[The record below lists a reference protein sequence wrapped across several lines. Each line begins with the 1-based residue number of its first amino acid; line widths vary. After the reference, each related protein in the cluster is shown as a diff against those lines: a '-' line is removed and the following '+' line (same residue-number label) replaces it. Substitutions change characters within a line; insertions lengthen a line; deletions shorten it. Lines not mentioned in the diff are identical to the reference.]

1 MSQFGKLD
9 YCQYLL
15 SSPINY
21 TLTNLAEHLEGVS
34 HDRINRYLR
43 GEKLTPRQLWQTVK
57 DDVITSE
64 LGYIIFDDS
73 VLDKRFAR
81 VIECTQVQYSGN
93 AHGLVRGIGLVS
105 CLYVNPELG
114 QYWLIDYRIYD
125 KATDGYSKLEHVQSM
140 LLGVV
145 NHKRLP
151 VRTVLMDSWYASQ
164 KLMALIDQLGK
175 IYYCPLKRNRLVDD
189 SAGQLPYRQV
199 DHLSWRESEL
209 ANGKLIKIRNF
220 PADKK
225 VKLFR
230 VTVSSHRT
238 DFVVTNDKTQDST
251 QATTTIC
258 GVRWKIEVV
267 HRELKQ
273 LTGIESCQC
282 RKGRI
287 QRNHIHC
294 ALLVWDFLRRQA
306 RDRSASLYQV
316 AYQPLSD
323 FLRQQLA
330 RPSLAFSL
338 A

>member
-1 MSQFGKLD
+1 MFHIIVRTYAKVWRPIGVEMSQFGKVD
-9 YCQYLL
+9 HCQYLL

-21 TLTNLAEHLEGVS
+21 TLTNLAEHLEGV
-34 HDRINRYLR
+34 
-43 GEKLTPRQLWQTVK
+43 P
-57 DDVITSE
+57 
-64 LGYIIFDDS
+64 F
-73 VLDKRFAR
+73 
-81 VIECTQVQYSGN
+81 
-93 AHGLVRGIGLVS
+93 
-105 CLYVNPELG
+105 
-114 QYWLIDYRIYD
+114 
-125 KATDGYSKLEHVQSM
+125 
-140 LLGVV
+140 
-145 NHKRLP
+145 
-151 VRTVLMDSWYASQ
+151 RTVLMDSWYASQ

-189 SAGQLPYRQV
+189 SGGQLPYRRL
-199 DHLSWRESEL
+199 DHLEWAESEL
-209 ANGKLIKIRNF
+209 TTGKLIKIRNF
-220 PADKK
+220 PANKK

-238 DFVVTNDKTQDST
+238 DFVVTNDQTQDST
-251 QATTTIC
+251 QATRDIC
-258 GVRWKIEVV
+258 GVRWMIEVV

-306 RDRSASLYQV
+306 RERSSSLYQV

-330 RPSLAFSL
+330 HPSLAF
-338 A
+338 AFA

>member
-1 MSQFGKLD
+1 MSQFGKMD

-43 GEKLTPRQLWQTVK
+43 GEKLTPRQLWQAVK
-57 DDVITSE
+57 ADVMPSE
-64 LGYIIFDDS
+64 LGYLIFDDS

-81 VIECTQVQYSGN
+81 VIECAQVQYSGN

-125 KATDGYSKLEHVQSM
+125 KATDGYSKLEHVQAM

-151 VRTVLMDSWYASQ
+151 FRTVLMDSWYASQ

-175 IYYCPLKRNRLVDD
+175 IYYCPLKSNRLVDD
-189 SAGQLPYRQV
+189 SAGQLPYRRI
-199 DHLSWRESEL
+199 DHLSWSASEL
-209 ANGKLIKIRNF
+209 ASGKLIKIRNF

-238 DFVVTNDKTQDST
+238 DFVVTNDQTQDST

-258 GVRWKIEVV
+258 GVRWHIEVV

-306 RDRSASLYQV
+306 RDRSVSLYQV

-330 RPSLAFSL
+330 RPSLAF
-338 A
+338 AFA